1 MPRALRI
8 NYPLI
13 MGILNVTPDSFSDG
27 GRYLDAG
34 AAVEHA
40 RAMVMDG
47 AHIIDM
53 GAESSRPGS
62 DPVPPA
68 EQLRRLLPVLKAFR
82 KKSDAPVSI
91 DTWSAVVAEACLAE
105 GATTINDITAVRG
118 DKRMMAVLKK
128 SNCDIVLMHMPAT
141 PKTMQKHANYTD
153 VMATLIRFFNERTAA
168 CIDAGINPKRLIID
182 PGVGFGKTADHNFE
196 IIRRIGELR
205 AFGLPVLLG
214 LSRKKFLGTMTNEA
228 KPENRVTAS
237 IVAGLYAVNNGADIL
252 RVHDVKEHVASV
264 CLMNRLQDRADIPR
278 KPSRPS

>member
-1 MPRALRI
+1 MPWALRI

-27 GRYLDAG
+27 GRYLDTG

-40 RAMVMDG
+40 RAMLMNG

-62 DPVPPA
+62 EPVPPK
-68 EQLRRLLPVLKAFR
+68 EQLRRLLPVLKLFR
-82 KKSDAPVSI
+82 KKSNAPVSV
-91 DTWSAVVAEACLAE
+91 DTWSADVAEACLSE

-128 SNCDIVLMHMPAT
+128 STCDIVLMHMPGT
-141 PKTMQKHANYTD
+141 PKTMQKRAHYTN
-153 VMATLIRFFNERTAA
+153 VMATLNRFFNERIAA
-168 CIDAGINPKRLIID
+168 CLDAGIDAKRLIID

-196 IIRRIGELR
+196 IIRHVGELR
-205 AFGLPVLLG
+205 VFGLPVLLG
-214 LSRKKFLGTMTNEA
+214 LSRKKFLGTLTNEA
-228 KPENRVTAS
+228 KPEGRVTAS

-252 RVHDVKEHVASV
+252 RVHDVKETVACV
-264 CLMNRLQDRADIPR
+264 VLMNRLQDRGDVPR
-278 KPSRPS
+278 KPSRSS